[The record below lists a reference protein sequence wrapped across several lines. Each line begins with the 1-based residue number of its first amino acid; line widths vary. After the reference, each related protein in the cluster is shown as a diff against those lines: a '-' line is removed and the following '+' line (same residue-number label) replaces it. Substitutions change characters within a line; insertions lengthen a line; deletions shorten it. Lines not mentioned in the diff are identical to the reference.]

1 MGCLGP
7 ISFSEK
13 LQNRGDD
20 VHGRIANWG
29 ESEKFRLKGIKP
41 SL

>member
-1 MGCLGP
+1 MGEFVIIG
-7 ISFSEK
+7 
-13 LQNRGDD
+13 GDD
-20 VHGRIANWG
+20 AHGRIANWG